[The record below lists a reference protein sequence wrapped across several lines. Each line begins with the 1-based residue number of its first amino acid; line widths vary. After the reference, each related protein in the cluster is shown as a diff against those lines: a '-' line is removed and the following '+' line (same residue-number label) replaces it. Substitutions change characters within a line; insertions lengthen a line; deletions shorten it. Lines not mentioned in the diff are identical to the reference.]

1 LLNLPVLKNLA
12 SFFSILLSV
21 HAATAQ
27 MAFQKT
33 YGDSV
38 YQVSNNVI
46 KTFDGGYLLTGVT
59 SPVGINNPDVYVV
72 KTDSVGILEW
82 AYSLGNM
89 HDDEGRSSI
98 QLADSSYIIIGPT
111 VQVFLINAD
120 IYLIHLDKN
129 GTRISDYV
137 FGTNYDY
144 DMPSSITST
153 SDNGFLIGG
162 MTDAGPG
169 TATDCYVI
177 KFDQNL
183 NLEFANAYG
192 DSGSQGVSDLIQTS
206 DNNFVFVGN
215 TSAFGSAV
223 SKILICKINPF
234 GDLIW
239 SKTYELNSLILS
251 SAIVEMNNK
260 DLAVSGRVNDIG
272 AGESDLFL
280 LKVDSAGNFLRCKT
294 IGSTGGEF
302 SSDLV
307 KLPDNNLVLVGN
319 SSGFGSPGG
328 FIAQTDS
335 DGYIINAAI
344 FPSAFSLTSAVSGLD
359 GNIAISGCTNTFGSG
374 ANDMILISSDDSVH
388 FCNSL
393 SVIPFTMRIILLEDS
408 VTFLSA
414 PAGQIMNSGTVI
426 DSFGI
431 ENIICTGTAI
441 DEINKN
447 ENQVSIYPVPSDGN
461 FIIKFSDRITK
472 GEIMICNVVGEN
484 IFEVSI
490 YNESEKEINVENITQ
505 GIYFV
510 KVIDGKNIYSKK
522 LIVEH

>member
-1 LLNLPVLKNLA
+1 MKNLA
-12 SFFSILLSV
+12 SFFLLLLSA
-21 HAATAQ
+21 HLANAQ

-33 YGDSV
+33 YGDSIN
-38 YQVSNNVI
+38 QASNDVI
-46 KTFDGGYLLTGVT
+46 KTLDGGYLLTGVT
-59 SPVGINNPDVYVV
+59 SPVGFNDPDVYVV
-72 KTDSVGILEW
+72 KTDSAGILEW

-89 HDDEGRSSI
+89 HDDEGTSAI
-98 QLADSSYIIIGPT
+98 QLADSSYIITGPT

-144 DMPSSITST
+144 DMPSAIIST

-169 TATDCYVI
+169 LASDCYVL

-183 NLEFANAYG
+183 ILEFANAYG
-192 DSGSQGVSDLIQTS
+192 DSGTQGVSDLIQTS

-215 TSAFGSAV
+215 TSEFGSTIN
-223 SKILICKINPF
+223 KILICKINPF

-239 SKTYELNSLILS
+239 SKTYDLNSFILP

-260 DLAVSGRVNDIG
+260 ELAVSGRVNDFG
-272 AGESDLFL
+272 AGEEDLFL

-307 KLPDNNLVLVGN
+307 KLPGNNLVLVGN
-319 SSGFGSPGG
+319 TSGFGSPGG

-335 DGYIINAAI
+335 DGYVINATI
-344 FPSAFSLTSAVSGLD
+344 FPSALSLTSAVPGLH
-359 GNIAISGCTNTFGSG
+359 GSIAISGCTNTFGSG
-374 ANDMILISSDDSVH
+374 ANDMILISSDNSAH

-393 SVIPFTMRIILLEDS
+393 SVSPLTMRIVLLEDS

-414 PAGQIMNSGTVI
+414 PAGQIMSSGTVI
-426 DSFGI
+426 DSFGT
-431 ENIICTGTAI
+431 EYIICTGTGI

-447 ENQVSIYPVPSDGN
+447 ENQISIYPVPSNVN
-461 FIIKFSDRITK
+461 FIVKFSDRITK
-472 GEIMICNVVGEN
+472 GKIMIFNVVGEN

-490 YNESEKEINVENITQ
+490 SNESEKEINVESISQ

>member
-1 LLNLPVLKNLA
+1 MKNLA
-12 SFFSILLSV
+12 SFFSILLS
-21 HAATAQ
+21 AQLATAQ

-38 YQVSNNVI
+38 NQESKNVI
-46 KTFDGGYLLTGVT
+46 QTFDGGYLLTGVT

-72 KTDSVGILEW
+72 KTDSAGSLEW
-82 AYSLGNM
+82 AYSMGNM
-89 HDDEGRSSI
+89 HEDEGTSSI
-98 QLADSSYIIIGPT
+98 QLADSSYIIVGPT
-111 VQVFLINAD
+111 VQVFLINSD

-144 DMPSSITST
+144 DWPFALTST

-162 MTDAGPG
+162 LTDAGPG
-169 TATDCYVI
+169 SATDCYVL

-183 NLEFANAYG
+183 NVEFANAYG
-192 DSGSQGVSDLIQTS
+192 DSGTQDVRDLIQTS

-215 TSAFGSAV
+215 TSAFGSTIN
-223 SKILICKINPF
+223 KILICKINPF

-239 SKTYELNSLILS
+239 SKTYELNSFILPF
-251 SAIVEMNNK
+251 AIVEMNNK

-272 AGESDLFL
+272 AGEGDLFL

-294 IGSTGGEF
+294 IGSADDEF
-302 SSDLV
+302 SSDLI
-307 KLPDNNLVLVGN
+307 KLPGNNLLLVGN
-319 SSGFGSPGG
+319 TSGFGSPGG

-335 DGYIINAAI
+335 DGYVINATI

-359 GNIAISGCTNTFGSG
+359 GNIAISGYTNTFGSG
-374 ANDMILISSDDSVH
+374 TNDMILISSDDAAH

-393 SVIPFTMRIILLEDS
+393 SVSPFTSRIILLEDS

-426 DSFGI
+426 DSFGT
-431 ENIICTGTAI
+431 ENIICTGSGI

-447 ENQVSIYPVPSDGN
+447 GNQISIYPVPSDGN
-461 FIIKFSDRITK
+461 FTIKFSDRITEGK
-472 GEIMICNVVGEN
+472 IMICNVVGEN
-484 IFEVSI
+484 IFEVRVS
-490 YNESEKEINVENITQ
+490 NESEKEINVENISQ

-522 LIVEH
+522 LIVQH